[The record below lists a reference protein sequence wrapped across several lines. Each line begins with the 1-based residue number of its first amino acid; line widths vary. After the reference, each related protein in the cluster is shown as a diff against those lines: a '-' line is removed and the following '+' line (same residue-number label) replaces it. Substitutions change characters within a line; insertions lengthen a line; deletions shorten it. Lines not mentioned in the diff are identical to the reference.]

1 MPRKSDRRVGQG
13 GKNPGGWEGPS
24 PGCPRNFSAG
34 DHTPRSLPRRPRG
47 MAEFSETYRCPF
59 SANTQNRAHSG
70 AWRLGQRVH
79 SLYIPT
85 FSSSW
90 AIPGKV
96 SLALSPQNERDLK
109 ASEIRP
115 KLHGHG
121 NGPHRSLVPGDPWQ
135 APLTPRKRERRLV
148 YFRGTRLRNPPRS
161 RAAPFWEPQFSLL
174 PEVGIL

>member
-1 MPRKSDRRVGQG
+1 MAGRDPLQGVSGISAQETTPPGPFPEDQG
-13 GKNPGGWEGPS
+13 GI
-24 PGCPRNFSAG
+24 
-34 DHTPRSLPRRPRG
+34 
-47 MAEFSETYRCPF
+47 AEFSETSGCPF

-79 SLYIPT
+79 SLHIPT

-96 SLALSPQNERDLK
+96 SLALSRHNERDLK

-115 KLHGHG
+115 KLHGHD
-121 NGPHRSLVPGDPWQ
+121 NGPHRSLVPGDPWK

-148 YFRGTRLRNPPRS
+148 YFRGIRLKNPPGSRS
-161 RAAPFWEPQFSLL
+161 FPCGQKLGSCNR
-174 PEVGIL
+174 